1 MTRHVAW
8 CAGVALLV
16 ACAPTPST
24 QPLGWGPLSP
34 GMRADAPRHAA
45 AHARSN
51 THESSGRP
59 AQSPTP
65 APETKVAEQP
75 AAEAPKPAASDAPK
89 AEAPKGKAAV
99 TAAAFVGEYTGED
112 VGIYRIESLPDR
124 TEKDPKARMRVTSTS
139 DTALA
144 FELVDSSNGNEICTL
159 SGTLG
164 DTGVT
169 IAKGQKCFEQ
179 SAEDASTSATVQSG
193 TASLD
198 QSRLLFDLDMSFAME
213 VAGRKLGGSLSYH
226 FDGKRK

>member
-1 MTRHVAW
+1 ME
-8 CAGVALLV
+8 
-16 ACAPTPST
+16 
-24 QPLGWGPLSP
+24 
-34 GMRADAPRHAA
+34 APRHAA
-45 AHARSN
+45 PHARSN
-51 THESSGRP
+51 TRQASEPAHESP
-59 AQSPTP
+59 SPTP
-65 APETKVAEQP
+65 AESKVAEQP
-75 AAEAPKPAASDAPK
+75 ATEPPKPADASK
-89 AEAPKGKAAV
+89 VEAPKGKAAV
-99 TAAAFVGEYTGED
+99 TAGAFVGDYTGED
-112 VGIYRIESLPDR
+112 VAVYHIESLPDR
-124 TEKDPKARMRVTSTS
+124 TEKDPKARLKVTSTS

-193 TASLD
+193 TASVD
-198 QSRLLFDLDMSFAME
+198 QSRLLFDLDMSFVME